1 MGIKLNRREKY
12 LTAFSAGVILLT
24 GIAYFVVFP
33 YLDKIEKLD
42 RAVQVKTRTLSEMSS
57 VKAEYETIRKITE
70 SAKDRFS
77 KREKGFTL
85 FSFLDRLAG
94 KAGVKDH
101 IAYMKPTTATQK
113 GSPYKVSLVEM
124 KLDNVTLEQ
133 LTFYLHMVETS
144 ENMVSINR
152 ISISKAGK
160 QESYLTAIFQV
171 ETFEI

>member
-1 MGIKLNRREKY
+1 
-12 LTAFSAGVILLT
+12 
-24 GIAYFVVFP
+24 
-33 YLDKIEKLD
+33 
-42 RAVQVKTRTLSEMSS
+42 
-57 VKAEYETIRKITE
+57 
-70 SAKDRFS
+70 
-77 KREKGFTL
+77 
-85 FSFLDRLAG
+85 
-94 KAGVKDH
+94 
-101 IAYMKPTTATQK
+101 
-113 GSPYKVSLVEM
+113 M